1 MNTLNI
7 DQIFANSA
15 ANIESNPIEMPV
27 NVSGGSAPLSFG
39 IVNNKN
45 GRRLSFSKALVK
57 KLHLED
63 KVELAADP
71 QSDILM
77 IAKTLPLKNKV
88 EAMLKGEDDDKKICY
103 NANIV
108 AWVTKAFRLDF
119 TEKTSR
125 SFSKMEFLEKDGIT
139 IAMIHIANHQ

>member
-71 QSDILM
+71 QSGILM
-77 IAKTLPLKNKV
+77 IAKALPLKNKV
-88 EAMLKGEDDDKKICY
+88 EAILKGEDNDKKICY

-108 AWVTKAFRLDF
+108 AWVTGAFHLDF
-119 TEKTSR
+119 AQKTSR
-125 SFSKMEFLEKDGIT
+125 SFSKMEFLEKDGTT
-139 IAMIHIANHQ
+139 ISLIQIDAHQ